1 VLKRSDRGSVL
12 LLFPAAFMAMLVLG
26 AVVLDVGLVHVRAR
40 ELRAV
45 ASSAAN
51 DALAALDRDALRDRG
66 IVELD
71 IEVIRRLTL
80 EAIAAG
86 PLPGAQLDGIDVRRD
101 AVGRLEVAITL
112 RLVETLVLAPA
123 LPGAPRT
130 VTITRTGTAVI
141 LE

>member
-1 VLKRSDRGSVL
+1 ML

-26 AVVLDVGLVHVRAR
+26 AIVLDTGLVHVRAR

-51 DALAALDRDALRDRG
+51 DALAALDEAALRDRG
-66 IVELD
+66 VVELEVD
-71 IEVIRRLTL
+71 VIRRLTL

-86 PLPGAQLDGIDVRRD
+86 PLPGAQLDDIDVHRD
-101 AVGRLEVAITL
+101 ASGRLEVAITL
-112 RLVETLVLAPA
+112 RLEERLVLAPA

-130 VTITRTGTAVI
+130 VIITRTGTAVI